1 MASSHLIP
9 SHRLRSGTVLRSV
22 VGAAFLAATG
32 LSFLCLKHGL
42 HVAGARKRAL
52 ETELHD
58 LSVRGRVLDNQIA
71 ELTSRTA
78 LQGRL
83 KDGFIHM
90 VEIPGAAVVHVRLL
104 PESPAGGLASAGLGD
119 EAVSEAAANRGLRP
133 VSHDAAGRSG
143 LRTARQ

>member
-1 MASSHLIP
+1 MTSSHPLP
-9 SHRLRSGTVLRSV
+9 TRRLRSGTVLRSV

-42 HVAGARKRAL
+42 HVAGARKRTL
-52 ETELHD
+52 ETELRD
-58 LSVRGRVLDNQIA
+58 LSQRGRVLDAQIA

-83 KDGFIHM
+83 RDGFIRM
-90 VEIPGAAVVHVRLL
+90 VEIPGASVVHVRLL
-104 PESPAGGLASAGLGD
+104 PEGPAAGLASTGLGE
-119 EAVSEAAANRGLRP
+119 EAVSEAAAGRGLRP
-133 VSHDAAGRSG
+133 VSHDGAGRNG

>member
-1 MASSHLIP
+1 MPSSHPIP
-9 SHRLRSGTVLRSV
+9 SHRLRSGLILRSV

-42 HVAGARKRAL
+42 HVAGGRKRTL
-52 ETELHD
+52 ETELRD
-58 LSVRGRVLDNQIA
+58 LSQRGRVLDAQIA

-90 VEIPGAAVVHVRLL
+90 VEIPAAAVVHVRLL
-104 PESPAGGLASAGLGD
+104 PDNPAAGLASAGLGE
-119 EAVSEAAANRGLRP
+119 EAASEAAANRGLRP
-133 VSHDAAGRSG
+133 VSHDAGRDG